1 MPSWKEGLHVK
12 KVNTCNKRIGWV
24 VGWQHSPYFLFSLV
38 ENLGG
43 RGLVFN
49 EIFPETVPGQTGYLD
64 PSSHGSALDLLPVGV
79 EVWTVAKRVRC
90 LGLVA
95 LKPPKPTM

>member
-12 KVNTCNKRIGWV
+12 KVNTCTKCIGRV
-24 VGWQHSPYFLFSLV
+24 VGWQHSLYFLFSLG

-43 RGLVFN
+43 RGLVLS
-49 EIFPETVPGQTGYLD
+49 EIFPETVLGQAGYLD

-79 EVWTVAKRVRC
+79 EVWTKRVRC